1 MSSPTPE
8 KVQEGTNS
16 RELVLDI
23 LMVEFS
29 LESTGTHLSWDKLTD
44 ITGWSREEL
53 EEVMEVASLRLQS
66 HYCVKIAPA
75 SGGYMV
81 ANDSSC
87 PACGSG
93 TFKKR
98 VHRAVNYDCDSCG
111 PVSDYVLRALDCKG
125 EWLAGVKDRLKQ
137 YARGPKVDWES

>member
-66 HYCVKIAPA
+66 HYCVKIAP
-75 SGGYMV
+75 SPGGYTV
-81 ANDSSC
+81 TNDSSC
-87 PACGSG
+87 PVCGVG
-93 TFKKR
+93 TFKKK
-98 VHRAVNYDCDSCG
+98 VRAAIDYSCDSCG
-111 PVSDYVLRALDCKG
+111 DATEGVLQALEYKH
-125 EWLAGVKDRLKQ
+125 EWLDGVKDRIEQ